1 MSATLSNKKVN
12 QPKEIKNTNKDL
24 VFTNLNIE
32 GFEEVYKI
40 ENKKTNLLAI
50 IAIHNTTLGPALG
63 GTRILKYDSFDE
75 ALTDALRLSEGMSY
89 KSSISEVGLGGG
101 KSVIILKENQK
112 KTNELLQSFA
122 EAVNALNGRYICAE
136 DMGCTTDDAFII
148 RKTTK
153 YVVGLKHDKSS
164 GDPGIYTA
172 FGVLK
177 GIKASCKYLFNN
189 DSLEGVKIAIQ
200 GLGNVGM
207 NLVEFLFWE
216 KADLII
222 SDIDAKKVNEISLKY
237 SAKIVKP
244 EDILKEKCDILVPC
258 ARGAIINK
266 QTIKELNCKAICGAA
281 NNQLLKVDDAN
292 LLKEKNILYA
302 PDFVVNA
309 GGLLNVAQELLKEG
323 YNPKIARD
331 KVSKIYNEIYEI
343 FKISKENNISTLDSA
358 IKLAKNKI
366 ECGIG
371 SRQEKIYYPDIL

>member
-1 MSATLSNKKVN
+1 MSITLENKKALS
-12 QPKEIKNTNKDL
+12 KIKNKNKDL
-24 VFTNLNIE
+24 VFTNLNIK

-63 GTRILKYDSFDE
+63 GTRILKYDSFEE
-75 ALTDALRLSEGMSY
+75 ALTDALRLSEGMTY

-101 KSVIILKENQK
+101 KSVVILKENQK
-112 KTNELLQSFA
+112 KTLELLKSFA
-122 EAVNALNGRYICAE
+122 EAVEALDGRYICAE
-136 DMGCTTDDAFII
+136 DMGCTTDDAAVI
-148 RKTTK
+148 RETTK

-164 GDPGIYTA
+164 GDPGKFTA
-172 FGVLK
+172 FGILK
-177 GIKASCKYLFNN
+177 GIKASCKYLFNK
-189 DSLEGVKIAIQ
+189 DSLENVTVAIQ

-216 KADLII
+216 KANLII
-222 SDIDAKKVNEISLKY
+222 SDIDEKKAKETSLKY
-237 SAKIVKP
+237 GAKIVKP
-244 EDILKEKCDILVPC
+244 ENLLKEKCDILAPC

-266 QTIKELNCKAICGAA
+266 QTINELNCKAICGAA
-281 NNQLLKVDDAN
+281 NNQLLEVDDAN

-309 GGLLNVAQELLKEG
+309 GGLLNVAQELLKDG
-323 YNPKIARD
+323 YNPIISRN

-343 FKISKENNISTLDSA
+343 YKISKENNISTLDAA
-358 IKLAKNKI
+358 IKIAKNKI

-371 SRQEKIYYPDIL
+371 SRQEKIYYPDIA